1 MKNEFHPLSS
11 LYKFHK
17 SVRAQ
22 KCWGPTPSE
31 MSGRS
36 DDLLAK
42 MASCWNSQGRNA
54 SRNLTT
60 LIYNSGSALDIE
72 ISYVKVTCRKKR
84 PRPHDIRVHWPVV
97 SMKSW
102 CQFVFKNHPCLLL
115 GGAGYENRAAWESTF
130 ETFWSRYRTI
140 RPNHCLFSSG
150 KPLRRC
156 IPFVTH
162 GDEGVTHR
170 RVPFMVQSWQPVVS
184 YKGTAF
190 TAVSG
195 SHAVDS
201 KKAFF
206 SSLCRIIFVD

>member
-130 ETFWSRYRTI
+130 ETFWSRTEPYGQI
-140 RPNHCLFSSG
+140 IVCF
-150 KPLRRC
+150 LRANRC
-156 IPFVTH
+156 VAASP
-162 GDEGVTHR
+162 
-170 RVPFMVQSWQPVVS
+170 S
-184 YKGTAF
+184 
-190 TAVSG
+190 
-195 SHAVDS
+195 
-201 KKAFF
+201 
-206 SSLCRIIFVD
+206 